1 MQTEL
6 IVKEMRSVMMR
17 YISTRS
23 EHKKGM
29 AGKNAAQAIIKG
41 IAEDKGLFVPEKM
54 PQPLGDV
61 SLLTGK
67 NYKEIAFLVLSK
79 FLPDY
84 TKEEIKTCIDY
95 AYDESFEA
103 NEIVPLVKGGDAYF
117 LELFHGPTAAFKD
130 MALSI
135 LPHLLTTALKK
146 EKTANKI
153 AILTATSGDT
163 GKAALQGFADVEGTE
178 IIVFYPHVGVSQV
191 QERQMTVQTGNNVHV
206 FGIKGN
212 FDDAQAAV
220 KTIFNDP
227 FLATELGEKGW
238 QLSSAN
244 SINIG
249 RLVPQV
255 VYYVWA
261 YIKLL
266 ELGTLQ
272 PGEKMNVVVPT
283 GNFGNILASY
293 YAREIGIPVGRF
305 ICASNRN
312 NVLTDFI
319 NTGVYNANRDFYVTS
334 SPSMD
339 ILVSSNLERLLYHLS
354 GNDGQLV
361 ASLMK
366 DLDETK
372 TFEASDNIR
381 GGLTEFYGGF
391 ASEEETTSAIADLYQ
406 QDHYLMDPHTAV
418 GYKVYSD
425 YVEKTGDTS
434 PTVIAA
440 TASAYKFSETVV
452 KALGL
457 PSQMDGF
464 KAITQLNQATGVKI
478 PKGLQGL
485 DKKPVLHTGVLE
497 KNQILKAVKQSCL
510 SSGC

>member
-1 MQTEL
+1 M
-6 IVKEMRSVMMR
+6 K

-23 EHKKGM
+23 RVKENEV
-29 AGKNAAQAIIKG
+29 GKNAAQAIIKG
-41 IAEDKGLFVPEKM
+41 IAADKGLFVPEMM
-54 PQPLGDV
+54 PQPLSEIT
-61 SLLTGK
+61 SLIGK
-67 NYKEIAFLVLSK
+67 TYKEVAYLVLSR
-79 FLPDY
+79 FLLDY
-84 TKEEIKTCIDY
+84 TEKELQECIDA
-95 AYDESFEA
+95 AYDKQFESD
-103 NEIVPLVKGGDAYF
+103 EIVPLVKGGDAYF

-135 LPHLLTTALKK
+135 LPHLLTTALHK
-146 EKTANKI
+146 EKINNKI

-191 QERQMTVQTGNNVHV
+191 QERQMTVQTGDNVHV
-206 FGIKGN
+206 FSIKGN

-220 KTIFNDP
+220 KAIFNDYD
-227 FLATELGEKGW
+227 LANELQQKGW

-261 YIKLL
+261 YVKLL
-266 ELGTLQ
+266 EQGSLQ

-283 GNFGNILASY
+283 GNFGNILAAF
-293 YAREIGIPVGRF
+293 YAREMGIPVGKF

-319 NTGVYNANRDFYVTS
+319 NTGVYDAKRDFYVTS

-354 GNDGQLV
+354 GKDGQLV

-366 DLDETK
+366 ELEEQK
-372 TFEASDNIR
+372 RFEASDNIR
-381 GGLTEFYGGF
+381 VGLTEFYGGF
-391 ASEEETTSAIADLYQ
+391 ATEEETTGAIADLYHHH
-406 QDHYLMDPHTAV
+406 HYLMDPHTAV
-418 GYKVYSD
+418 GYKVYTD
-425 YVEKTGDTS
+425 YVEKSGDTT

-440 TASAYKFSETVV
+440 TASAYKFPETVV

-457 PSQMDGF
+457 SEQKNGF
-464 KAITQLNQATGVKI
+464 KAITQLHEATQVRV

-485 DKKPVLHTGVLE
+485 DEKPVLHNRVLE
-497 KNQILKAVKQSCL
+497 KSQILEAVKQSL
-510 SSGC
+510 S

>member
-1 MQTEL
+1 
-6 IVKEMRSVMMR
+6 MMK
-17 YISTRS
+17 YISSRS
-23 EHKKGM
+23 KQEPNM

-54 PQPLGDV
+54 PQSLGDMG
-61 SLLTGK
+61 LLTGK
-67 NYKEIAFLVLSK
+67 NYKEIAYLVLSR

-84 TKEEIKTCIDY
+84 TEKELQECIDC
-95 AYDESFEA
+95 AYDEQFESDK
-103 NEIVPLVKGGDAYF
+103 IVPLVKGGGAYF
-117 LELFHGPTAAFKD
+117 LELYHGPTAAFKD

-146 EKTANKI
+146 EKIENKI

-163 GKAALQGFADVEGTE
+163 GKAALEGFADVDGTE

-220 KTIFNDP
+220 KKMFNDP
-227 FLATELGEKGW
+227 CLATELEEKGW

-266 ELGTLQ
+266 EQGIIQ
-272 PGEKMNVVVPT
+272 PGEKINVVVPT

-293 YAREIGIPVGRF
+293 YAREIGIPIGKF
-305 ICASNRN
+305 ICASNKN

-319 NTGVYNANRDFYVTS
+319 NTGVYDAKREFYVTS

-354 GNDGQLV
+354 GNNGQLV

-366 DLDETK
+366 DLDEK
-372 TFEASDNIR
+372 KKFEASDNIR
-381 GGLTEFYGGF
+381 VGLTEFYGGF
-391 ASEEETTSAIADLYQ
+391 ATEEETTVAIAELYQ
-406 QDHYLMDPHTAV
+406 GDHYLMDPHTAV

-425 YVEKTGDTS
+425 YVEKTGDTT

-452 KALGL
+452 NALGL
-457 PSQMDGF
+457 PSQIDGF
-464 KAITQLNQATGVKI
+464 KAITQLKEATGVSV
-478 PKGLQGL
+478 PRGLRGL
-485 DKKPVLHTGVLE
+485 DKKPVLHNRVVE
-497 KNQILKAVKQSCL
+497 KSQIPEAVKQSL
-510 SSGC
+510 SDDYHR

>member
-1 MQTEL
+1 
-6 IVKEMRSVMMR
+6 MMK

-23 EHKKGM
+23 KQKNSME
-29 AGKNAAQAIIKG
+29 GKNAAQAIIKG

-54 PQPLGDV
+54 PQPLSDI
-61 SLLTGK
+61 STLTGK
-67 NYKEIAFLVLSK
+67 KYKEIAYLVLSR
-79 FLPDY
+79 FFEDY
-84 TKEEIKTCIDY
+84 TEEDLQECIDC
-95 AYDESFEA
+95 AYDEKFESD
-103 NEIVPLVKGGDAYF
+103 EIAPLVRGGDAYF

-135 LPHLLTTALKK
+135 LPHLLTKALKK
-146 EKTANKI
+146 EKINNKI

-163 GKAALQGFADVEGTE
+163 GKAALEGFADVEGTE

-220 KTIFNDP
+220 KAIFNDP
-227 FLATELGEKGW
+227 SLAAELEQEGW
-238 QLSSAN
+238 QFSSAN

-261 YIKLL
+261 YVKLL
-266 ELGTLQ
+266 EKGAIQ
-272 PGEKMNVVVPT
+272 PGEKINVVVPT
-283 GNFGNILASY
+283 GNFGNILASF
-293 YAREIGIPVGRF
+293 YARELGVPVRKF
-305 ICASNRN
+305 ICASNQN

-319 NTGVYNANRDFYVTS
+319 NTGVYDAKRKFYITS

-339 ILVSSNLERLLYHLS
+339 ILVSSNLERLLFHLS
-354 GNDGQLV
+354 GNNGQLV

-366 DLDETK
+366 DLDETRK
-372 TFEASDNIR
+372 FEASDNIR
-381 GGLTEFYGGF
+381 VGLTEFYGGF
-391 ASEEETTSAIADLYQ
+391 ATEEETNEAIDELYQ
-406 QDHYLMDPHTAV
+406 RDHYLMDPHTAV
-418 GYKVYSD
+418 GYKVYAD
-425 YVEKTGDTS
+425 YVKKTGDKT

-457 PSQMDGF
+457 PSQIDGF
-464 KAITQLNQATGVKI
+464 KAITQLHQATGVSV

-485 DKKPVLHTGVLE
+485 NEKPVLHKHVLE
-497 KNQILKAVKQSCL
+497 KTQIAEAVKHSL
-510 SSGC
+510 L